1 MIGLGAILLLIF
13 ANGFYVAGEFAV
25 VAVDRSRIERM
36 AEDGDRRAR
45 SALRALRTLSF
56 QLSGAQLGI
65 TISSL
70 LVGFLIEPA
79 LGRPLAGLLEVIGLP
94 RGSIVGISVTLALAL
109 ATAAQMVA
117 GELIPKN
124 LAISKPMELTL
135 AIATPFR
142 LANAALKPLI
152 MFLNASANAAVRLF
166 GIEPREELQA
176 VPSLDE
182 LEVLVRSSHEGG
194 GLEQE
199 EFSLLAR
206 SIAFSDKTAADA
218 FVPRTAMHSIHQDAS
233 VADLGALAV
242 ETGRSRFPVYGEN
255 LDDIVGIA
263 HVKDLYKV
271 DRRDRATTP
280 VSALMRPPSIIPLQR
295 PLDSLLAEMLAEHGQ
310 MVIVVDEHGGT
321 EGILTLED
329 VIEEIVGEIEDEHDP
344 IAPEPGSVD
353 DLPSGVQVLSGL
365 AHPDEIKEACGFTI
379 PEGNYETLGGFL
391 FDLLGHIPVV
401 GEHATCGDW
410 EFKVVRMDG
419 NRIDQVLVVG
429 TPGEE
434 GPS

>member
-1 MIGLGAILLLIF
+1 MQ
-13 ANGFYVAGEFAV
+13 
-25 VAVDRSRIERM
+25 S
-36 AEDGDRRAR
+36 
-45 SALRALRTLSF
+45 LSF

-79 LGRPLAGLLEVIGLP
+79 LGRPLASLLEAMGLP
-94 RGSIVGISVTLALAL
+94 RGSVVGVSVTVALAL
-109 ATAAQMVA
+109 ATAAQMVM

-142 LANAALKPLI
+142 LANAALKPVI
-152 MFLNASANAAVRLF
+152 AFLNASANAAVRLF
-166 GIEPREELQA
+166 GVEPREELKA

-199 EFSLLAR
+199 DFFLLAR

-218 FVPRTAMHSIHQDAS
+218 LVPRTAMHSIQEDAS
-233 VADLGALAV
+233 VAELGTLAV

-271 DRRDRATTP
+271 DPKDRPTTR
-280 VSALMRPPSIIPLQR
+280 VSSLMRPPSVIPLQR

-310 MVIVVDEHGGT
+310 MVIVVDEYGGT

-344 IAPEPGSVD
+344 VVGKTAPAE
-353 DLPSGVQVLSGL
+353 DLPPGVQVLSGL
-365 AHPDEIKEACGFTI
+365 SHPDEVRDLCGFSV
-379 PEGNYETLGGFL
+379 PEGDYETLGGFL
-391 FDLLGHIPVV
+391 FDLLGHIPVE
-401 GEHATCGDW
+401 GEHATCGEW
-410 EFKVVRMDG
+410 EFKILRMDG
-419 NRIDQVLVVG
+419 NRVDQVLVVG
-429 TPGEE
+429 TPRDEAA
-434 GPS
+434 S